1 MRSSAVFQAAE
12 AFGWRTYARDRGVQ
26 QTEEDVRFFE
36 AFWRHAG
43 PLRTPARRA
52 GAAQLA
58 TRAVRSAGQDHEK
71 LQYLFMVLRCSQRRP
86 GAACGESEGRMPARF
101 HVSQSRWRDAAGP
114 LQTRPGVAS
123 ALSHVGE
130 CRRGGAGGGGAGR
143 DRRVG
148 VRAAVGAAA
157 RQARRPPRPHRRRL
171 APRTRPL
178 AALPPSPACPA
189 RRPPAPCRR
198 YSRRFCGC

>member
-1 MRSSAVFQAAE
+1 MVCVRGGRGVRSSAVFQAAE

-58 TRAVRSAGQDHEK
+58 TCAVRSAGQA
-71 LQYLFMVLRCSQRRP
+71 QRVASRR
-86 GAACGESEGRMPARF
+86 AACRRAFTCR
-101 HVSQSRWRDAAGP
+101 RAAGEMP
-114 LQTRPGVAS
+114 PGRLQTRPGVAS